1 MTEKSPERLVFF
13 TDAVVAIALTLLV
26 LPLTEIVPELV
37 AAHAEPIEAIT
48 RNQSTIWSFLLS
60 FVVIGRQWIA
70 HHRLF
75 EQVRAYN
82 TVLFMTNMA
91 WLLTVIVMPFST
103 EMVGGFQTN
112 QFTCLFYIGTILM
125 NSACLSVMTVLVRS
139 DPQLRNEGA
148 DISDRWLFNTIGT
161 TVAVALAFVLES
173 ILPAVNYYG
182 LLLLLVVPLV
192 ARLVHPDAP
201 KPTKLSE

>member
-37 AAHAEPIEAIT
+37 ATHAEPIEAIT
-48 RNQSTIWSFLLS
+48 RNQPIIWSFLLS

-75 EQVRAYN
+75 ELVRAYN
-82 TVLFMTNMA
+82 TTLFMTNMV
-91 WLLTVIVMPFST
+91 WLLSVIVMPFAT

-112 QFTCLFYIGTILM
+112 EFTCLFYIGTIFV
-125 NSACLSVMTVLVRS
+125 NSACLSVMTVLVRA
-139 DPQLRNEGA
+139 DPQLRNEGT

-161 TVAVALAFVLES
+161 TVAVGVAFVLEVFVS
-173 ILPAVNYYG
+173 QINYYG
-182 LLLLLVVPLV
+182 LLLLLVVPFI
-192 ARLVHPDAP
+192 ARLVHPDPP
-201 KPTKLSE
+201 KPTQLSE

>member
-37 AAHAEPIEAIT
+37 AAHAAPIEAIT
-48 RNQSTIWSFLLS
+48 DNQSTIWGFLLS

-82 TVLFMTNMA
+82 TTLFMTNMA

-112 QFTCLFYIGTILM
+112 QFTCLFYIGTILL
-125 NSACLSVMTVLVRS
+125 NSACLSVMTVLVRR
-139 DPQLRNEGA
+139 DPQLRNEGS
-148 DISDRWLFNTIGT
+148 DISDRWMFNTIGT
-161 TVAVALAFVLES
+161 TVAVALAFVLEV
-173 ILPAVNYYG
+173 ILPVVNYYG
-182 LLLLLVVPLV
+182 LLLLLVVPFV